1 MEMHAHVPK
10 LGHTLS
16 HWVLEG
22 VFITVSVLLGFWVN
36 QVREE
41 HQNRELAVRVLK
53 GLEAEIKDNLATL
66 EPFIDLHQKW
76 IKSMSTMG
84 SVTDQKIAF
93 GVCPTTATACGAF
106 FASRPPLG
114 KLRTNVATLRR
125 AAWDTALSTGALRL
139 IDYNLAAGLSEIY
152 QMQDLY
158 KANVE
163 KVGVGSS
170 DWFDPRSRDAAF
182 RKTAMAVL
190 EVEYDERELILP
202 LYKKYLPQLTAA
214 IAHD

>member
-10 LGHTLS
+10 LGHNLG

-22 VFITVSVLLGFWVN
+22 IFISVSVLLGFWVN

-41 HQNRELAVRVLK
+41 HQNRELAARVLK
-53 GLEAEIKDNLATL
+53 GLEAEIKDNLTTID
-66 EPFIDLHQKW
+66 PFIDLHQKW
-76 IKSMSTMG
+76 INSISAMG
-84 SVTDQKIAF
+84 AVRDQKIAF

-114 KLRTNVATLRR
+114 NLRTNVATFHR

-139 IDYNLAAGLSEIY
+139 IDYDLAAGISQVY

-158 KANVE
+158 KANAE
-163 KVGVGSS
+163 KIGAGSS
-170 DWFDPRSRDAAF
+170 DWFDPRSRDAAL
-182 RKTAMAVL
+182 RKTAMAL
-190 EVEYDERELILP
+190 MELEYDERELILP
-202 LYKKYLPQLTAA
+202 LYRKYLPQLTAA
-214 IAHD
+214 IAGH